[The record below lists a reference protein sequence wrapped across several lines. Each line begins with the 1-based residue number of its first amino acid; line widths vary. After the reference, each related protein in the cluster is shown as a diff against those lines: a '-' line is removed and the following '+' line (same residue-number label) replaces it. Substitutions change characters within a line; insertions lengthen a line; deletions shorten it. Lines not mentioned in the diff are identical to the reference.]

1 MLDVLVATLIFGGV
15 ISYAN
20 YVGVRCQR
28 IRTQILAR
36 ADALSAVYQCSL
48 PPRLSRWEP
57 DFVAADAWSTRV
69 VGVWWF
75 VRATLGVASTLLMGG
90 TLTWMASVLDHASF
104 PILAICSMGP
114 TALFCYYDL
123 RKAKADLAATTL

>member
-1 MLDVLVATLIFGGV
+1 MLDVLMATLIFGCS

-20 YVGVRCQR
+20 YIGVRCQR

-36 ADALSAVYQCSL
+36 ADPLSAIYRRSL
-48 PPRLSRWEP
+48 PPKLSRWEP

-75 VRATLGVASTLLMGG
+75 ARVMTCAATTLLMGG
-90 TLTWMASVLDHASF
+90 ILAWISSIMDRIAF
-104 PILAICSMGP
+104 PIMALSGMGP
-114 TALFCYYDL
+114 TSLFCYFDL
-123 RKAKADLAATTL
+123 RKLKADLATTDV